1 MKSPQLIAGLATLAL
16 VLLGVGYWH
25 ARRSTVLPITSFVE
39 CAAAGNPV
47 MESSPRQCVT
57 EDGRHFTE
65 EAVAQPTGK
74 ENLIRVTSPSPG
86 SRITSP
92 VTITGEARGTWFF
105 EASFPVYVT
114 DWDGLIIGEGHAT
127 ANGEWMTTE
136 FVPFTAVIT
145 FDTSQIRGNY
155 SNRGTIIL
163 KKDNPSGLPKHDDA
177 LEIPVLFAIT
187 APPAPKPVATGTV
200 NGTVFLSPTCPVEQ
214 DPPDA
219 QCSSRPY
226 ATTIRIS
233 RQGVPYATITTTAAG
248 AYTTTLP
255 AGTYTFLPKGS
266 ATFPRCSETQI
277 TVVANTIKTE
287 NLHCDTGIR

>member
-1 MKSPQLIAGLATLAL
+1 MKSPQLIAGLAIVALAL
-16 VLLGVGYWH
+16 LGAGYWYVH
-25 ARRSTVLPITSFVE
+25 QPTVLPVTNFTE

-47 MESSPRQCVT
+47 MESYPRQCVT

-65 EAVAQPTGK
+65 EIAAQPTGK
-74 ENLIRVTSPSPG
+74 EDLIRVTSPIPG
-86 SRITSP
+86 SLIMSP

-127 ANGEWMTTE
+127 ANGEWMTSE

-155 SNRGTIIL
+155 SNRGTLIL
-163 KKDNPSGLPKHDDA
+163 RKDNPSGLPEHDDA
-177 LEIPVLFAIT
+177 LEIPVLFATT
-187 APPAPKPVATGTV
+187 APPVPKPAATGTV

-214 DPPDA
+214 NPPDPK
-219 QCSSRPY
+219 CSPRPY

-255 AGTYTFLPKGS
+255 AGTYTFLPKGG
-266 ATFPRCSETQI
+266 ATFPRCSETQV
-277 TVVANTIKTE
+277 TVIANTTKTQ
-287 NLHCDTGIR
+287 NLDCDTGIR